1 MADQQQNTGQ
11 FIPTTQIWDI
21 GQLYEVDVNSED
33 FKELLVRLYQNVNR
47 IALALN
53 TKETG
58 YYLQEE
64 FVSSNAYFHPTSNS
78 QDDLRPSFKKAVNI
92 GALALGVNTKAHGLT
107 IESSWTF
114 THIWGTASNPA
125 TYTFYPLPWASA
137 VGATN
142 IELKVDVN
150 NIVITNNSGLTFSS
164 CMVVLEYLKQ

>member
-11 FIPTTQIWDI
+11 FIPTTQVWDI

-64 FVSSNAYFHPTSNS
+64 FVSSNSYFHPTSNS

-92 GALALGVNTKAHGLT
+92 G
-107 IESSWTF
+107 I
-114 THIWGTASNPA
+114 
-125 TYTFYPLPWASA
+125 
-137 VGATN
+137 
-142 IELKVDVN
+142 
-150 NIVITNNSGLTFSS
+150 
-164 CMVVLEYLKQ
+164 